1 MPGSKKKVSD
11 EEMAETLTEA
21 FGPFPE
27 RTRTYTGLYEG
38 ADALKAGEEAAK
50 DLAGKK
56 KRPAAVDI
64 DAMMKQMKD
73 AARKADSDAKKA
85 AEE

>member
-1 MPGSKKKVSD
+1 MPGYKKMKS
-11 EEMAETLTEA
+11 
-21 FGPFPE
+21 
-27 RTRTYTGLYEG
+27 

>member
-1 MPGSKKKVSD
+1 MDVIMPGYKKMNS
-11 EEMAETLTEA
+11 AA
-21 FGPFPE
+21 
-27 RTRTYTGLYEG
+27 
-38 ADALKAGEEAAK
+38 ALKAGEEAAK

-73 AARKADSDAKKA
+73 AARKADEDAKKA
-85 AEE
+85 AEG